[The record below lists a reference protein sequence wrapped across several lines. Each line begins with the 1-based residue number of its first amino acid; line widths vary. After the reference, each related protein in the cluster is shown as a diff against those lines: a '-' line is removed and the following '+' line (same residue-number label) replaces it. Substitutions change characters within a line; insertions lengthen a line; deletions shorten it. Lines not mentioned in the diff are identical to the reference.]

1 MKQDKK
7 IDSIDSKNDDVGR
20 LFDKLG
26 SAGAGLYQDFE
37 PNRLPNARSNA
48 QGVPVSALEPAVP
61 QPPPLAA
68 VRALRPEPLAAV
80 AAAAPVMARPA
91 EAQTPLT
98 DLFNRLLQAETAA
111 PSSGVLKRMF
121 GR

>member
-7 IDSIDSKNDDVGR
+7 TDSVDSQNDDVGR

-37 PNRLPNARSNA
+37 PNRLPNARPSV
-48 QGVPVSALEPAVP
+48 QGVPTPAVEPAV
-61 QPPPLAA
+61 PPPLAA
-68 VRALRPEPLAAV
+68 VRALRPEPVAV
-80 AAAAPVMARPA
+80 VMATVPA
-91 EAQTPLT
+91 MASPTAVPSPLGE
-98 DLFNRLLQAETAA
+98 LFNRLLQVETA
-111 PSSGVLKRMF
+111 PPPSGVLKRMF